1 LKLSTRTRYGLRAAV
16 VLAENFGKGPL
27 QLKTI
32 AEKQD
37 ISVKYLEQLMA
48 VLKSA
53 GLVRSVRGSKGGY
66 VLAKPPKQI
75 KVSECFNCFE
85 GSVITAECVGDINY
99 CSRAADCAAREVWSR
114 VQRAVMSV
122 LESFTL
128 QDLVD
133 ITQTAKTLSY
143 QI

>member
-1 LKLSTRTRYGLRAAV
+1 
-16 VLAENFGKGPL
+16 
-27 QLKTI
+27 
-32 AEKQD
+32 
-37 ISVKYLEQLMA
+37 MA

-53 GLVRSVRGSKGGY
+53 GLIRSIRGSKGGY

-99 CSRAADCAAREVWSR
+99 CSRAADCTAREVWSR
-114 VQRAVMSV
+114 VQKAVMSV
-122 LESFTL
+122 LESLTL
-128 QDLVD
+128 QDLID
-133 ITQTAKTLSY
+133 RTGEDKMLSY